1 MKSGKLLIAGIG
13 LLIAG
18 AAGADTFYLHADMN
32 TVEGNKDPETKAIWF
47 NDPTGGSDMDALGA
61 SFAGN
66 DFDVNGY
73 ALRAPNN
80 HWSATSFDGTIVV
93 GASGAN
99 TMELLALDWTVA
111 GMNINNS
118 ALMRVRKADPVN
130 LSVGSMVLG
139 PSALLET
146 RVNNASDNELHLSI
160 ADFSGSGTLS
170 FGKYSLSVDGLW
182 SLAITDVTPTFTG
195 TVNLQQGELAF
206 SNSFSLVS
214 ASLTINASDNSVVLA
229 NDVTF
234 GSMEFEGSSLA
245 AGTYKAAELNTEF
258 GTTRFSGSESLT
270 VIPEPGTLGLLGIS
284 AAGLLLARRHFS
296 I

>member
-1 MKSGKLLIAGIG
+1 MKTRKLLLAGIG

-18 AAGADTFYLHADMN
+18 SVGADTFYLHADMS

-80 HWSATSFDGTIVV
+80 DWGTTSFDGTFVV

-99 TMELLALDWTVA
+99 TMELLATDWTVA

-118 ALMRVRKADPVN
+118 ALMRIRQSEPVN

-146 RVNNASDNELHLSI
+146 RINADADNQLNLSI

-170 FGKYSLSVDGLW
+170 FGKYSTAVVGLW
-182 SLAITDVTPTFTG
+182 SLAITDATPTFTG

-206 SNSFSLVS
+206 SNSFSLAE
-214 ASLTINASDNSVVLA
+214 ASLTINAADNSVVLA

-245 AGTYKAAELNTEF
+245 DGTYTAAELNTEF

-270 VIPEPGTLGLLGIS
+270 VIPEPATFGLLGIS
-284 AAGLLLARRHFS
+284 AAGILLVRRRFG